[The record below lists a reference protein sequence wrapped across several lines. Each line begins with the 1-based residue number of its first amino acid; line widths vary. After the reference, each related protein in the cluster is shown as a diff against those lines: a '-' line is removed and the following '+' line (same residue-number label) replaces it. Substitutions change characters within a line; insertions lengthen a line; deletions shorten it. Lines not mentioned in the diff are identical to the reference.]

1 MHHIPVEAVLTQGGR
16 EHTVTFEL
24 ATAGQR
30 GVVFDDW
37 TSTSTTEAYLQTAA
51 EDLDHSIRAPTGGD
65 VCLAWNPLGPLPGI
79 SVFHG
84 SESTNDSSWGGDVT
98 VTVSV
103 DIPDPSA
110 VATVEFDQGYTGS

>member
-1 MHHIPVEAVLTQGGR
+1 MTQGGR

-51 EDLDHSIRAPTGGD
+51 EDLEHSIRAPP
-65 VCLAWNPLGPLPGI
+65 VVMSALPGI

-84 SESTNDSSWGGDVT
+84 SEGTNDSSWGGDVT

-110 VATVEFDQGYTGS
+110 VASVEFDQGYTGS